1 MSPTNDPTVSV
12 LVAVNPMT
20 AFEVF
25 TEEVDVWWKRGPAY
39 RFGKGLSGVLRFEP
53 GVGGRLVE
61 EFDDG
66 RSWEVGHV
74 RAWEPG
80 ERLVFEFRIP
90 NFGPD
95 QFTEVEVR
103 FEPEG
108 DETRVTLQHRGW
120 ECVPP
125 GHPARHGLA
134 DLEFAHM
141 RGEWWLFQLRAMRS
155 CAGRHKSKNEP

>member
-1 MSPTNDPTVSV
+1 MSPTNEPTVSV
-12 LVAVNPMT
+12 LVAVDPVT
-20 AFEVF
+20 AFQVF
-25 TEEVDVWWKRGPAY
+25 TEEVDAWWKRGPAY

-66 RSWEVGHV
+66 RSWEVGRV

-80 ERLVFEFRIP
+80 KHLLFEFRIP

-103 FEPEG
+103 WEEPLG
-108 DETRVTLQHRGW
+108 ETDGFRI
-120 ECVPP
+120 
-125 GHPARHGLA
+125 
-134 DLEFAHM
+134 
-141 RGEWWLFQLRAMRS
+141 RS
-155 CAGRHKSKNEP
+155 